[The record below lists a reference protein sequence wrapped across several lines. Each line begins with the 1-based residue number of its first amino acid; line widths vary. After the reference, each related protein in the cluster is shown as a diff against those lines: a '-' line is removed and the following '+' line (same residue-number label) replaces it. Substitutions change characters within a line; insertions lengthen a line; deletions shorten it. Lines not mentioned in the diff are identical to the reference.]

1 MKATI
6 QHLTV
11 ASVRFDAAD
20 EFAKYTAELFGFTIR
35 ELRNGRGELKEYAFT
50 TTPEQA
56 KKFVEW
62 CEV

>member
-6 QHLTV
+6 QRSTV

-20 EFAKYTAELFGFTIR
+20 EFAKDTAESFGFTIR

-56 KKFVEW
+56 KKFVAW